1 MKRTKTQFRIYAG
14 MAKTRLGGGFWE
26 QNTGARVNLDALNNP
41 DSMDEQLYRKVVG
54 VLQRG
59 AINPLGECL
68 DHDYMA
74 GLDDAAKQRY
84 VLTMSQKINKNIE
97 RFNKEGYNAM
107 CS

>member
-26 QNTGARVNLDALNNP
+26 QNAGARHTLAALNNP
-41 DSMDEQLYRKVVG
+41 DSTEEQLYRKVAQM
-54 VLQRG
+54 LQSG

-74 GLDDAAKQRY
+74 GLDDAARQRY
-84 VLTMSQKINKNIE
+84 VLGMSQKINKNIE
-97 RFNKEGYNAM
+97 RFNKEMYSGM